1 MKFQTIVSGI
11 ILATLLFHPAAAP
24 AQGTPGATPGPDP
37 RQVFAELVKPYRNL
51 NDYTVKIHA
60 KVNLPTIRVP
70 DFTATLYFKKPDRF
84 HIETKSFA
92 PIPRNSGVFN
102 PSQFDPEKN
111 RITYQRT
118 ENLGGTRADLYRVEP
133 LDTKTPVRYY
143 NVWVG
148 GVPGRILKMEN
159 LSFRG
164 TKGLVKLSYGTVA
177 QGAGKWLLPEN
188 VHVHLTFPEGGQS
201 PDASSLITKDNPF
214 SGGMGRLDEISGEG
228 DIHIA
233 YGDWRVNTGLDESLF
248 IKK

>member
-1 MKFQTIVSGI
+1 MKSQAIFCGIVLFI
-11 ILATLLFHPAAAP
+11 LLFSPAAAP
-24 AQGTPGATPGPDP
+24 AQGAPGAMPGPDP

-51 NDYTVKIHA
+51 NDYTVKIRA

-111 RITYQRT
+111 RITYQRA
-118 ENLGGTRADLYRVEP
+118 ENLDGARADLYRVEP
-133 LDTKTPVRYY
+133 LDPKTQVRYY

-148 GVPGRILKMEN
+148 GAPGRILQVVN

-164 TKGLVKLSYGTVA
+164 TKALVKLSYATVA
-177 QGAGKWLLPEN
+177 QGNEKWLLPEK
-188 VHVHLTFPEGGQS
+188 VHIHLTFPEGVQN
-201 PDASSLITKDNPF
+201 PEASSFTTRDNPV
-214 SGGMGRLDEISGEG
+214 SGGMGRLDEISGDG

-233 YGDWRVNTGLDESLF
+233 YSDWLVNTGLDDRLF
-248 IKK
+248 KK

>member
-1 MKFQTIVSGI
+1 MKSHTVLSKI
-11 ILATLLFHPAAAP
+11 ILVILLFSSAAAP
-24 AQGTPGATPGPDP
+24 AQVAPGATPGPDP

-60 KVNLPTIRVP
+60 KVSLPTIRVP

-111 RITYQRT
+111 RITYQRA
-118 ENLGGTRADLYRVEP
+118 ENLDGTRADLYRVEP
-133 LDTKTPVRYY
+133 LDSKSQVRYY

-148 GVPGRILKMEN
+148 GGIPGRILQVEN

-177 QGAGKWLLPEN
+177 QGTEKWLLPEN
-188 VHVHLTFPEGGQS
+188 VHVHLTFPEGAPN
-201 PDASSLITKDNPF
+201 PDSSFTTKDNPF
-214 SGGMGRLDEISGEG
+214 SRGMGRLDEISGEG

-233 YGDWRVNTGLDESLF
+233 YSDWQVNTGLDDRLF
-248 IKK
+248 KK

>member
-1 MKFQTIVSGI
+1 MKYLDILSKIMLLTI
-11 ILATLLFHPAAAP
+11 LFPPAAP

-60 KVNLPTIRVP
+60 KVSLPTIRVP

-111 RITYQRT
+111 QITYQRA
-118 ENLGGTRADLYRVEP
+118 ENLDGTRADLYRVEP
-133 LDTKTPVRYY
+133 LDAKTQVRYY

-148 GVPGRILKMEN
+148 GTPARILQVEN

-164 TKGLVKLSYGTVA
+164 TKTLVKLSYATVA
-177 QGAGKWLLPEN
+177 QGAEKWLLPEN
-188 VHVHLTFPEGGQS
+188 VHVHLTFPEGVQN
-201 PDASSLITKDNPF
+201 PEASSFTTRDNPV

-233 YGDWRVNTGLDESLF
+233 YGDWLVNTGLDESLF
-248 IKK
+248 KK

>member
-1 MKFQTIVSGI
+1 MRF
-11 ILATLLFHPAAAP
+11 LLGQRAAS
-24 AQGTPGATPGPDP
+24 QRGREDVRKWRGGF
-37 RQVFAELVKPYRNL
+37 RRCLVPNASNQQR
-51 NDYTVKIHA
+51 VRSCRA
-60 KVNLPTIRVP
+60 LPTG
-70 DFTATLYFKKPDRF
+70 
-84 HIETKSFA
+84 S
-92 PIPRNSGVFN
+92 IPRNSGVFN

-133 LDTKTPVRYY
+133 LDAKTPVRYY

-228 DIHIA
+228 DIHIT

>member
-1 MKFQTIVSGI
+1 MKSHTVLSGI
-11 ILATLLFHPAAAP
+11 ILVILLFSPATA
-24 AQGTPGATPGPDP
+24 PGATPGPDP

-60 KVNLPTIRVP
+60 KVSLPTIRVP

-84 HIETKSFA
+84 HIETRSFA

-118 ENLGGTRADLYRVEP
+118 ENLDGARTDLYRVEP
-133 LDTKTPVRYY
+133 LDAKSQIRYF

-148 GVPGRILKMEN
+148 GIPGRILQMEN

-164 TKGLVKLSYGTVA
+164 TKALVKLSYGIVT
-177 QGAGKWLLPEN
+177 QGDEKWLLPEK
-188 VHVHLTFPEGGQS
+188 VHVHLTFPEGVQNL
-201 PDASSLITKDNPF
+201 DASSLIAKDNPV

-228 DIHIA
+228 DIRIA
-233 YGDWRVNTGLDESLF
+233 YSDWLVNTGLDDRLF
-248 IKK
+248 KK

>member
-1 MKFQTIVSGI
+1 MKSHAVLSGI
-11 ILATLLFHPAAAP
+11 ILVILLFSPAAAP
-24 AQGTPGATPGPDP
+24 AQGAPGTTPGPDP

-60 KVNLPTIRVP
+60 KVSLPTIRVP

-102 PSQFDPEKN
+102 PSQFDPEKT
-111 RITYQRT
+111 RITYQRA
-118 ENLGGTRADLYRVEP
+118 ENLDGARADLYRVEP
-133 LDTKTPVRYY
+133 LDAKSQVRYY

-148 GVPGRILKMEN
+148 GIPARILQVEN

-164 TKGLVKLSYGTVA
+164 TKGLVKLSYGTVV
-177 QGAGKWLLPEN
+177 QGAEKWLLPEN
-188 VHVHLTFPEGGQS
+188 VHIHLTFPEGVQN
-201 PDASSLITKDNPF
+201 PDASSFTTRDNPV

-233 YGDWRVNTGLDESLF
+233 YSDWLVNTGLDESLF
-248 IKK
+248 KK